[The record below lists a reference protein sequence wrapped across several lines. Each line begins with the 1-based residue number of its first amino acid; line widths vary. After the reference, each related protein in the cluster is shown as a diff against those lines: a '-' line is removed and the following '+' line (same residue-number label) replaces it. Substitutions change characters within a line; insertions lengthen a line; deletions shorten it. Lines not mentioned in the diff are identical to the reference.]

1 MHMLTDGAS
10 VTSPKRT
17 GWLASLFGS
26 ASKPMSSS
34 ASSQESEETLE
45 TDGAK
50 KDEPAKNAEHITVPA
65 KGKSRLIPLR
75 VAVVSF
81 QVQVVS
87 LRAAVNLHL
96 RTESVDKVWIFL
108 GLELP
113 IRLKR
118 AIFDKWNGFFS
129 RWNDRDLLSQLVF
142 DKNPLH
148 NSCFYS
154 RLDRARWL
162 SSSNFF
168 QF

>member
-1 MHMLTDGAS
+1 
-10 VTSPKRT
+10 
-17 GWLASLFGS
+17 
-26 ASKPMSSS
+26 MSSS
-34 ASSQESEETLE
+34 TSSQESEETLE

-81 QVQVVS
+81 LVQVVS
-87 LRAAVNLHL
+87 LHAAVNLHL

-118 AIFDKWNGFFS
+118 AIFDKCKAKRLFLKVKLPRFVVSVGF
-129 RWNDRDLLSQLVF
+129 W
-142 DKNPLH
+142 
-148 NSCFYS
+148 
-154 RLDRARWL
+154 
-162 SSSNFF
+162 
-168 QF
+168 

>member
-1 MHMLTDGAS
+1 MLTDGAS

-34 ASSQESEETLE
+34 TSSQESEETLE

-81 QVQVVS
+81 LVQVVS
-87 LRAAVNLHL
+87 LHAAVNLHL
-96 RTESVDKVWIFL
+96 RTEPVDKV
-108 GLELP
+108 
-113 IRLKR
+113 
-118 AIFDKWNGFFS
+118 
-129 RWNDRDLLSQLVF
+129 
-142 DKNPLH
+142 
-148 NSCFYS
+148 
-154 RLDRARWL
+154 
-162 SSSNFF
+162 
-168 QF
+168 

>member
-1 MHMLTDGAS
+1 MLTDGAS

-34 ASSQESEETLE
+34 TSSQESEETLE

-65 KGKSRLIPLR
+65 KGKSRLILLR

-87 LRAAVNLHL
+87 LHAVVNLHM
-96 RTESVDKVWIFL
+96 RTEPVDKV
-108 GLELP
+108 
-113 IRLKR
+113 
-118 AIFDKWNGFFS
+118 
-129 RWNDRDLLSQLVF
+129 
-142 DKNPLH
+142 
-148 NSCFYS
+148 
-154 RLDRARWL
+154 
-162 SSSNFF
+162 
-168 QF
+168 